1 MGKINLYHELKS
13 IKWFSFLLLTCNL
26 VVVQHAKCQTVDAVA
41 YKYLYQFT
49 TSGSGQSITVADNSG
64 TSAYF
69 TDAVNFTDVAVNN
82 YIKLDFD
89 PDVHYYISGTT
100 LKTYIAQIELK
111 KYALNADSSAYNTA
125 VGDTILLKVTYDPKN
140 KSIYQDK
147 QEFWFDNNYK
157 VKATLLSVKN
167 EVGTS
172 YTLSGLPQSLRLE
185 AGINIERYFDFD
197 PEEISSTLEV
207 SYDTSIN
214 HLIIQNFAIDGA
226 LAYDIEWTYV
236 ND

>member
-100 LKTYIAQIELK
+100 LKTYIAQILK
-111 KYALNADSSAYNTA
+111 ALF
-125 VGDTILLKVTYDPKN
+125 K
-140 KSIYQDK
+140 
-147 QEFWFDNNYK
+147 
-157 VKATLLSVKN
+157 TLLEK
-167 EVGTS
+167 
-172 YTLSGLPQSLRLE
+172 
-185 AGINIERYFDFD
+185 
-197 PEEISSTLEV
+197 
-207 SYDTSIN
+207 
-214 HLIIQNFAIDGA
+214 
-226 LAYDIEWTYV
+226 
-236 ND
+236 